1 MNLTF
6 NLDENF
12 YYAFGLTVLAG
23 LCTGLGGL
31 LSLLYRKFNPKF
43 LGIMLGL
50 SAGVML
56 YVSFIEI
63 FNKAKIALIFEFGE
77 KLGYIYTVIGFF
89 AGMLS
94 IILIDKLIP
103 SHNNDHDE
111 CDSDTTIKGNQN
123 QKLLRLGVFSAIA
136 LAIHNFPEGLATFM
150 SAIKDPTYGISIA
163 FAVAVHN
170 IPEGIAVA
178 IPIYYATK
186 SRNKAFWYSFLS
198 GLAEP
203 VGALIGYFI
212 LMQFFDDSPFGI
224 VFSAVAGIMVY
235 ISLNE
240 LIPTAREYAGQR
252 LTMIGVI
259 VGMMIMA
266 ISLLLFL

>member
-1 MNLTF
+1 MSLTF
-6 NLDENF
+6 DLDENF
-12 YYAFGLTVLAG
+12 LYAFSLTLLAG
-23 LCTGLGGL
+23 LCTGIGGF

-63 FNKAKIALIFEFGE
+63 FNKAKLSLVTEFGE
-77 KLGYIYTVIGFF
+77 KLGYTYTVIGFF
-89 AGMLS
+89 AG
-94 IILIDKLIP
+94 ILVTIFIDKLIP
-103 SHNNDHDE
+103 SHDHDKIE
-111 CDSDTTIKGNQN
+111 ENSSIKGNQN
-123 QKLLRLGVFSAIA
+123 QKLLRLGVFSALA

-150 SAIKDPTYGISIA
+150 SAIKDPSYGISIA
-163 FAVAVHN
+163 VAVAIHN

-186 SRNKAFWYSFLS
+186 SRGKAFWYSFLS

-203 VGALIGYFI
+203 VGAIIGYFI
-212 LMQFFDDSPFGI
+212 LIQFFDDSIFGI
-224 VFSAVAGIMVY
+224 IFSGVAGIMVY

-240 LIPTAREYAGQR
+240 LIPTAREYAGQK
-252 LTMIGVI
+252 LTMFGVI
-259 VGMMIMA
+259 SGMLIMA
-266 ISLLLFL
+266 ISLLLFI

>member
-1 MNLTF
+1 MNLSF
-6 NLDENF
+6 HLDEGF

-23 LCTGLGGL
+23 LCTGIGGA
-31 LSLLYRKFNPKF
+31 LSLVYKKFNPKF
-43 LGIMLGL
+43 LGLMLGL

-63 FNKAKIALIFEFGE
+63 FNKAKTSLVIEFGDR
-77 KLGYIYTVIGFF
+77 LGYFYTVIGFF
-89 AGMLS
+89 AGIFMT
-94 IILIDKLIP
+94 ILIEKLIP
-103 SHNNDHDE
+103 THEHDPCE
-111 CDSDTTIKGNQN
+111 ADENIKGNQN
-123 QKLLRLGVFSAIA
+123 QKLLRLGVFSALA

-150 SAIKDPTYGISIA
+150 SAIKDPSYGISIA
-163 FAVAVHN
+163 FAVAIHN

-212 LMQFFDDSPFGI
+212 LLQFFDDSVFGI
-224 VFSAVAGIMVY
+224 IFAGVAGIMVY

-252 LTMIGVI
+252 LTMFGVI
-259 VGMMIMA
+259 SGMMIMA
-266 ISLLLFL
+266 ISLLLFV